1 MKTRTMTVLLSVSML
16 FASAAWSADAKTLS
30 AGKVS
35 AAVLKR
41 DTLRCSRQADID
53 ACYDALRWQPSD
65 PALLVGLG
73 DALLHANRPADALRN
88 YRRAAELAPATR
100 GLTAKITATEAKLHA
115 KRAAPNPV
123 ADHAGALAAKHY
135 SNAAPVAQSH

>member
-1 MKTRTMTVLLSVSML
+1 MMTRSISALVLVSML
-16 FASAAWSADAKTLS
+16 VTTTAWSLDAPALS

-35 AAVLKR
+35 GAVLKR
-41 DTLRCSRQADID
+41 DTVRCLRQADID

-65 PALLVGLG
+65 PTLLVGLG

-100 GLTAKITATEAKLHA
+100 GLSAKISATEAKLHA
-115 KRAAPNPV
+115 KRATPNPP
-123 ADHAGALAAKHY
+123 ADHAGAIAAKHY